1 MLFAIG
7 CVIVGVSVV
16 GGFLGAGGHLHVLW
30 QPFEYLIIFG
40 SALGAFVI
48 ANPPA
53 VLVGTVKSMKHLL
66 GGGRPSEDSYL
77 ELLSALYAI
86 LKLAKTKGDLA
97 LEAHIDRPHESALFQ
112 AYPRLAANPVA
123 LEFLCDY
130 LRLLTLGTTKPH
142 EMEAVMDAE
151 IEAHRSEHEA
161 VCHALQTA
169 ADGLP
174 ALGIVAAVLGVIH
187 TMGSITEPPEVLGHL
202 IGGALVG
209 TFTGVLASYGL
220 VAPIARAIEGTFAAE
235 TDGLECIKAALVAHT
250 QGYAPQVAVEFA
262 RKLIRSKIRPSFVAL
277 DAALQTVSVDATAR

>member
-1 MLFAIG
+1 MLFAVG

-16 GGFLGAGGHLHVLW
+16 GGFLGAGGHIHVLW
-30 QPFEYLIIFG
+30 QPFEFLIIFG
-40 SALGAFVI
+40 SALGAFII

-53 VLVGTVKSMKHLL
+53 VLFGTLKSFKHLIA
-66 GGGRPSEDSYL
+66 GSSHNQASYL

-97 LEAHIDRPHESALFQ
+97 LEAHIDRPAESSLFQ
-112 AYPRLAANPVA
+112 AFPRFARNATA
-123 LEFLCDY
+123 MEFLCDY

-151 IEAHRSEHEA
+151 IEAHRGEHEG
-161 VCHALQTA
+161 VCHALQVC

-187 TMGSITEPPEVLGHL
+187 TMGSITEPPEILGQL

-220 VAPIARAIEGTFAAE
+220 VAPIAKAIEGKFSAE
-235 TDGLECIKAALVAHT
+235 TDYLECIKASLIAHT
-250 QGYAPQVAVEFA
+250 QGYSPQVSVEFA
-262 RKLIRSKIRPSFVAL
+262 RKIIRSKIRPSFNEL
-277 DAALQTVSVDATAR
+277 DEALQTVPAEAAA